1 MRVNICGKWY
11 DADHIPIQIE
21 LREKDKENIA
31 NMSPEARNYVV
42 FPDELGWD
50 EAKKILKIEEK
61 TIIKSF

>member
-42 FPDELGWD
+42 FPDTYSWE
-50 EAKKILKIEEK
+50 EVQKILKIK
-61 TIIKSF
+61 QKSN